1 LRFLLD
7 MGISYQV
14 AQWLNGIGHD
24 AIHLSNEGLHTL
36 EDHLIVEKATDEDRI
51 ILTADMDFGHILA
64 FTKSSVVSVIQFR
77 LYDLS
82 PDNLISKLNLVFDKF
97 SEEISIDPVII
108 TIQENKMRLK
118 KLPI

>member
-7 MGISYQV
+7 MGISYKV
-14 AQWLNGIGHD
+14 AQWLNSIGHD
-24 AIHLSNEGLHTL
+24 AIHLSEEGLHTL
-36 EDHLIVEKATDEDRI
+36 EDYLIVEEAANEGRI

-64 FTKSSVVSVIQFR
+64 FTKSNVVSVIQFR

-82 PDNLISKLNLVFDKF
+82 PDNLKSKLNLAFDKF
-97 SEEISIDPVII
+97 TEEMSIDPVII